1 MFIPDP
7 LLALVVSYH
16 TDGKPA
22 RRALAGCR
30 RDQVVKGWK
39 TGDTVE
45 YCMWVANGTW
55 FSNWGAV
62 RRALDI
68 AAYVVARETG
78 EREHAMYIA
87 FLVPDSTTRNNT
99 EVAQMRRALRGEWTL
114 FPRHPHIE
122 NSGHKS
128 MFYDYYPRLYV
139 HFMSVSLYLQFCDYP
154 YFIALLDINGCSPE
168 QLKELQKIQAE
179 GRGLIM

>member
-39 TGDTVE
+39 SGPVE

-68 AAYVVARETG
+68 AAYVVARETTG
-78 EREHAMYIA
+78 ERENAIYMA
-87 FLVPDSTTRNNT
+87 FLVPDSVTRNNT

-114 FPRHPHIE
+114 FPRHPCIE

-139 HFMSVSLYLQFCDYP
+139 HFMSVSLYLRFCDYP
-154 YFIALLDINGCSPE
+154 YFICLLDINGCGSE
-168 QLKELQKIQAE
+168 QMQELKKRENE
-179 GRGLIM
+179 GRGRIL